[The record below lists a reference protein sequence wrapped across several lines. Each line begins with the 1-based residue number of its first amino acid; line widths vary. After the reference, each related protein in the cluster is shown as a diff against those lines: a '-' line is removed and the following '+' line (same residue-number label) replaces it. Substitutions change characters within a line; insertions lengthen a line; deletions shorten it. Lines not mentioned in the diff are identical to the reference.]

1 MRKDRSLIDAE
12 KLLPGDLAEYRRK
25 VKARLR
31 NFRLD
36 PLTFDLYRSVRE
48 IDDEDPDL
56 MSVEETRA
64 LLAIEEGFSVYF
76 AIFAHLEN
84 LLEVPALRA
93 DAARDRKLLEH
104 RLTFASLYAMFAAA
118 SIIAARTAAIREEL
132 PREEVRSWPLDL
144 ESVAFDANEIRTFNN
159 VVSRFLVDLH
169 EKKPDSSR
177 VITGSTDFVCLTH
190 DFFRGMAER
199 GIRASEAFL
208 DLKPVVEGRHFIF
221 DGVSVSG
228 FALQTEDPE
237 SVAVPGATFE
247 QMVGNRE
254 LKATLRGVADKILL
268 YDPRTRRNP
277 AKELGDFART
287 ILLYGRPG
295 TGKTMAIGALIHE
308 LTGRAKQLGK
318 PFRAVLIGSDV
329 KDKYFGESVK
339 NLKRKLAELH
349 RGDRICLVAIE
360 DIDLMLASRDDIN
373 VNAADKDLLHELMN
387 SLEGVASRDLGN
399 AVIVATTNDIK
410 GIEGALAERLQENPL
425 EVKGPE
431 TAGDFAELFR
441 IKLSRGFPEDQGGV
455 GGYVRVADKGSRRKP
470 GWREIGQACLD
481 FEFTGRPV
489 KNICKRLM
497 TVAGEFPMPEDVY
510 GLEGD
515 ACVERLRSLYRPID
529 GAAVMAEVQRYRTHS
544 QAHEEAMRAE
554 RVRRRKEALLEELRA
569 GNLARNE
576 LQEG

>member
-1 MRKDRSLIDAE
+1 LIDAE

-56 MSVEETRA
+56 MSVEETRT

-104 RLTFASLYAMFAAA
+104 RLTFASLYALFVAA
-118 SIIAARTAAIREEL
+118 SVIAARTAAIREEL
-132 PREEVRSWPLDL
+132 PREDVRSWPLDL
-144 ESVAFDANEIRTFNN
+144 ERVAFDANEIRTFNN

-169 EKKPDSSR
+169 EKKADNSR
-177 VITGSTDFVCLTH
+177 VITGSADFVCLTH

-199 GIRASEAFL
+199 CLRASEAWL

-228 FALQTEDPE
+228 FTLQAEDPE
-237 SVAVPGATFE
+237 TVTAPGDTWE

-254 LKATLRGVADKILL
+254 LKTTLRGVADKILL

-277 AKELGDFART
+277 ARELGDFART

-295 TGKTMAIGALIHE
+295 TGKTMAIGALINE

-339 NLKRKLAELH
+339 NLKRKLSELH

-410 GIEGALAERLQENPL
+410 GVEGALAERLQENPL
-425 EVKGPE
+425 EVRGPE
-431 TAGDFAELFR
+431 TAEDFADLFR
-441 IKLSRGFPEDQGGV
+441 IKLRRGLPEDQGGM

-470 GWREIGQACLD
+470 GWREIGEACLACG
-481 FEFTGRPV
+481 FTGRPV

-515 ACVERLRSLYRPID
+515 ACVERLRPLYRPID
-529 GAAVMAEVQRYRTHS
+529 GAAVMAEVERYRTHS
-544 QAHEEAMRAE
+544 QAHEEALRAE

-569 GNLARNE
+569 GTLARAE
-576 LQEG
+576 LQEE

>member
-1 MRKDRSLIDAE
+1 MIDAE

-36 PLTFDLYRSVRE
+36 PLTFDLYRAVRE

-56 MSVEETRA
+56 MSVEETRT

-104 RLTFASLYAMFAAA
+104 RLTFASLYALFAAA

-132 PREEVRSWPLDL
+132 PREDVRSWPLDL

-159 VVSRFLVDLH
+159 VISRFLVDLH
-169 EKKPDSSR
+169 EKKDDNSR
-177 VITGSTDFVCLTH
+177 VITGSADFVCLAH

-199 GIRASEAFL
+199 CRRASEAWL

-228 FALQTEDPE
+228 FTLQAEDPE
-237 SVAVPGATFE
+237 TVTVSGDTFE

-254 LKATLRGVADKILL
+254 LKAALRGVADKILL

-277 AKELGDFART
+277 ARELGDFART

-295 TGKTMAIGALIHE
+295 TGKTMAIGALINE
-308 LTGRAKQLGK
+308 LTGRAGQLGK

-339 NLKRKLAELH
+339 NLKRKLSELQ

-425 EVKGPE
+425 EVRGPE
-431 TAGDFAELFR
+431 TAEDFAELFR
-441 IKLSRGFPEDQGGV
+441 IKLRRGLPEDQGGA
-455 GGYVRVADKGSRRKP
+455 GGYVRVAEKGSRRKP
-470 GWREIGQACLD
+470 GWREIGEACLA
-481 FEFTGRPV
+481 FGFTGRPV

-515 ACVERLRSLYRPID
+515 ACVERLRPLYRPID
-529 GAAVMAEVQRYRTHS
+529 GAAVMAEVERYRTHS
-544 QAHEEAMRAE
+544 LAHEEAMRAE

-569 GNLARNE
+569 GSLARAE